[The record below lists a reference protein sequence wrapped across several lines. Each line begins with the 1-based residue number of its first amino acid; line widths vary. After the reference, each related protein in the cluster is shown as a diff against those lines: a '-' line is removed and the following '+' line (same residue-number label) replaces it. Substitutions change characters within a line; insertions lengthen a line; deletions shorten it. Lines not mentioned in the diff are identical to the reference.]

1 MNARIFRQII
11 MANMVVL
18 AVDFLQV
25 LIDRIDN
32 SFYLIM
38 NIGLTTILY
47 VVGPFLTMLWFRY
60 VDYYIHKDGIRL
72 KKYRLILWTP
82 IALNAIMAILS
93 PIFGWFFVVSPDNV
107 YARGPLFYINVIII
121 YSYLFVAFGDLLA
134 NRNNFRK
141 SSFWPMLLF
150 VIPPAV
156 GGLIQVLFYGLL
168 LVWPMVTIS
177 VLMVFVFVQFER
189 ANTDYL
195 TGLFNRR
202 EYEGYVA
209 GLERRKKKLALLCG
223 LILDLDRFKSIND
236 LFGHDIGDLALK
248 AVADVLRTSFRQND
262 FLARLGGDEFVAL
275 FYVDSEDQIK
285 AIAMRLQAAMDKFN
299 RSRQFEFSLSITI
312 GYDCFRPDHR
322 RIDRRILKTPRRT
335 DVCEQTVCEI
345 KSVLNN

>member
-1 MNARIFRQII
+1 
-11 MANMVVL
+11 
-18 AVDFLQV
+18 
-25 LIDRIDN
+25 
-32 SFYLIM
+32 
-38 NIGLTTILY
+38 
-47 VVGPFLTMLWFRY
+47 
-60 VDYYIHKDGIRL
+60 
-72 KKYRLILWTP
+72 
-82 IALNAIMAILS
+82 
-93 PIFGWFFVVSPDNV
+93 
-107 YARGPLFYINVIII
+107 
-121 YSYLFVAFGDLLA
+121 
-134 NRNNFRK
+134 
-141 SSFWPMLLF
+141 
-150 VIPPAV
+150 
-156 GGLIQVLFYGLL
+156 
-168 LVWPMVTIS
+168 MVTIS

-209 GLERRKKKLALLCG
+209 GLERRKKKLALLSG

-312 GYDCFRPDHR
+312 GYDCFRPDQDES
-322 RIDRRILKTPRRT
+322 IAGFLKRLDERMYANKPYA
-335 DVCEQTVCEI
+335 
-345 KSVLNN
+345 KSKAF